1 MSSLSKPLLVLDSTA
16 APIRLA
22 WWIIGAIFLIHGLV
36 VSTWVSRIPAIQS
49 RLHLTN
55 GTLGLTLLGAAVGC
69 VLATPLCGWMV
80 TRYGSKTITTWSS
93 LGFCSSLMLIPLASD
108 AASLTAA
115 LVVCGGF
122 AGTMDVAMNAQAV
135 EVEKAFGRPS
145 MSRFHA
151 MFSLGG
157 MAGAGLGGALAARG
171 VSPSNHFLAAAV
183 LLTIAT
189 AFTVPHMLSSPSQ
202 ILATGKRV
210 PLNQIP
216 AELFA
221 ISAIAFCM
229 LLSEGAMAD
238 WTAVYFRQGLGA
250 GPGTAAAGYA
260 VFSAA
265 MATCRLLGDAIT
277 VRLGSSTTVRTGSL
291 LAAAGVL
298 WALVAH
304 TPGWA
309 FPGFAAAGAGF
320 STIVPIVFGA
330 GGRIPG
336 VSPGAGIA
344 TITGLGYT
352 GFLVGPPLIG
362 FTAQMFTL
370 RYALGIVVLVC
381 LFSAV
386 LAGWVQTNV
395 RKQVAR

>member
-1 MSSLSKPLLVLDSTA
+1 MSSLYSRPS
-16 APIRLA
+16 IRRA
-22 WWIIGAIFLIHGLV
+22 WWIIGAVFLIHGLV
-36 VSTWVSRIPAIQS
+36 VSTWVSRIPAVQHQLS
-49 RLHLTN
+49 LTD
-55 GTLGLTLLGAAVGC
+55 GVLGLTLLGAAVGC

-80 TRYGSKTITTWSS
+80 TRYGSKRVTAWSS
-93 LGFCSSLMLIPLASD
+93 LGFCFSLILIPFAPD
-108 AASLTAA
+108 AAGLAAA
-115 LVVCGGF
+115 LVVFGGF
-122 AGTMDVAMNAQAV
+122 GGTMDVAMNAQAV

-157 MAGAGLGGALAARG
+157 MAGAGLGGAVAARA
-171 VSPSNHFLAAAV
+171 VSPSNHFLAAAL

-189 AFTVPHMLSSPSQ
+189 AIAAPHMLARPSRILSKRERLPLSQ
-202 ILATGKRV
+202 IPRD
-210 PLNQIP
+210 
-216 AELFA
+216 LFA

-265 MATCRLLGDAIT
+265 MATCRLLGDAVT
-277 VRLGSSTTVRTGSL
+277 LRLGNSNTVRTGSL

-298 WALVAH
+298 WALLSR

-309 FPGFAAAGAGF
+309 LPGFAVAGAGF
-320 STIVPIVFGA
+320 SAIVPLAFGA

-344 TITGLGYT
+344 TITGLGYI

-386 LAGWVQTNV
+386 LAGWVQDSV
-395 RKQVAR
+395 REQVPA

>member
-1 MSSLSKPLLVLDSTA
+1 MIA
-16 APIRLA
+16 
-22 WWIIGAIFLIHGLV
+22 GIFLIHGLV
-36 VSTWVSRIPAIQS
+36 VSTWVSRIPAVQNQL
-49 RLHLTN
+49 RLTN
-55 GTLGLTLLGAAVGC
+55 GVLGLTLLGAAAGC

-80 TRYGSKTITTWSS
+80 TRCGSKRVTGWSA
-93 LGFCSSLMLIPLASD
+93 LGFCFSLILIPFAADAVGLA
-108 AASLTAA
+108 AA
-115 LVVCGGF
+115 LVVFGGF

-171 VSPSNHFLAAAV
+171 VSPYNHFLVAAV

-189 AFTVPHMLSSPSQ
+189 AITAPHMLVSPSR
-202 ILATGKRV
+202 ILPKDERL
-210 PLNQIP
+210 PLSRIP

-265 MATCRLLGDAIT
+265 MAIFRLLGDSIT
-277 VRLGSSTTVRTGSL
+277 LRLGSSNTVRTGSL

-298 WALVAH
+298 WALVAR

-309 FPGFAAAGAGF
+309 LPGFAAAGAGF
-320 STIVPIVFGA
+320 SAIVPLAFGA

-344 TITGLGYT
+344 TITGLGYI

-370 RYALGIVVLVC
+370 RWALGIVVLVC
-381 LFSAV
+381 LVSSV
-386 LAGWVQTNV
+386 LAGWVQDSV
-395 RKQVAR
+395 RKQAPA